1 LRRPATPASAAAAD
15 FDQQHRAVRHH
26 HRSFRKGLGLFAAGA
41 AGAEDAIKI
50 GTIFPLS
57 GGAGPNGQAVTN
69 AVKLIA
75 DQLNQK
81 GGVLGRK
88 LVIVSKDDE
97 STPAV
102 GVTRANELVGE
113 KVSLVIEGWN
123 SPVTLA
129 EQPVLARADILDIT
143 AVSKADPI
151 VNGDGNPY
159 AIRINSSNRL
169 DGAVIAKYLKT
180 TRAKRIA
187 FLTQND
193 TYGNGAQGVIEE
205 ELRKIGVISEVV
217 ATERFPF
224 KQTDFRV
231 AMTNIAQANPDAVV
245 AINASEASGMPA
257 LIEQYRQADIKA
269 ALIAAVGTILPTVL
283 KVAGPAN
290 NGIVSADIYFANL
303 PPFANIPANVA
314 FVQAFH
320 QAYGED
326 PDKGAALGA
335 EALSVWARAAE
346 ATKSL
351 DRKTVAAAIRGQTVT
366 DTLFGDAT
374 FAANGQ
380 LEPRYVLIR
389 VVDAATGKLEVLP

>member
-1 LRRPATPASAAAAD
+1 MNRKTISLSAVAL
-15 FDQQHRAVRHH
+15 AV
-26 HRSFRKGLGLFAAGA
+26 GMGLFASGA
-41 AGAEDAIKI
+41 AAEDAIKI

-88 LVIVSKDDE
+88 LVVISKDDE

-102 GVTRANELVGE
+102 GVSRANELVGE

-129 EQPVLARADILDIT
+129 EQPILARADILDIT

-169 DGAVIAKYLKT
+169 DGAVIAKYLAKT
-180 TRAKRIA
+180 LRAKRIA

-205 ELRKIGVISEVV
+205 ELRKLGHIYEVV
-217 ATERFPF
+217 GTEKFPF

-231 AMTNIAQANPDAVV
+231 AMTNIKQANPDAVV
-245 AINASEASGMPA
+245 AINAAESSGMPA

-269 ALIAAVGTILPTVL
+269 ALVAAVGTILPTVL

-290 NGIVSADIYFANL
+290 NGIVSADIYFSNL
-303 PPFANIPANVA
+303 PPFATIPGNIEFVKA
-314 FVQAFH
+314 FK

-335 EALSVWARAAE
+335 EALSVWAQAVE

-351 DRKTVAAAIRGQTVT
+351 DRKTVAAAIRGQTVHG
-366 DTLFGDAT
+366 TLFGDAT

-389 VVDAATGKLEVLP
+389 VVDATTGKLEVLQ